1 LLKALKEELDEL
13 AAKSKQVRNFC
24 RRILNSERY
33 DGNVVLMVVDSA
45 ITSVGVNYFSVVVPR
60 VLEFKERFVDTE
72 KITSLIDLLRADRSL
87 LFSIWRN
94 RRSWDVALGVARTLL
109 DYGDG
114 PSALRRWAKKA
125 ELSSWR
131 DHLNVKGAGINTFQ
145 YLRMMGGVD
154 TVMPDRIVRRFISRH
169 VNAPSNDLEFIEFAE
184 KIAEKLGYKS
194 VELCWLSWLS
204 AYDDAKIEKYSALL
218 KKI

>member
-1 LLKALKEELDEL
+1 MKALKEELDEL
-13 AAKSKQVRNFC
+13 AGKSKEVREFC
-24 RRILNSERY
+24 RKILNSERY

-60 VLEFKERFVDTE
+60 VLEFKEKFVDAE
-72 KITSLIDLLRADRSL
+72 KILTLSDLLRADRSSL
-87 LFSIWRN
+87 LSIWRN
-94 RRSWDVALGVARTLL
+94 RRSWDVAFGIAKTLL
-109 DYGDG
+109 DHGDG
-114 PSALRRWAKKA
+114 TSALRRWAKEA
-125 ELSSWR
+125 ELESWR
-131 DHLNVKGAGINTFQ
+131 DYLDVKGAGINTFQ

-169 VNAPSNDLEFIEFAE
+169 VNAPSDDLEFIEFAE
-184 KIAEKLGYKS
+184 KIAEKLGYRS